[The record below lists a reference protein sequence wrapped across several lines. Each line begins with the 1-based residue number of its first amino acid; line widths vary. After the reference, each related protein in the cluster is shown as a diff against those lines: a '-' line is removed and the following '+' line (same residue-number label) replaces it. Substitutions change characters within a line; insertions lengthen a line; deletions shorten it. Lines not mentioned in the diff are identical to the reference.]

1 MRVRGAEGSARR
13 RAGKLIAH
21 VPTMLGYRREVDRG
35 AADISHFQWLPVQH
49 IDGLLLPRRVPVV
62 LTAHDVLPR
71 EPRPGQL
78 AAQRRL
84 YRRVGHIVVHSQHG
98 RERLVAEAGVD
109 PQRISVI
116 AHGAFTGLAA
126 LTPQLPPELEPAA
139 GPVAVLPG
147 LLRAYKGI
155 DVLLDAWRSFG
166 DRPPGTL
173 WLVGSPRMELPAADE
188 LPAGVRLVPRFVSEA
203 ELAGVLRVADLVV
216 LPYREIDQSGIL
228 YAALG
233 LGRPLLLSDAG
244 GFPEVAA
251 SGAAELVAAGD
262 RDALAEALARLLA
275 DPSRR
280 AELAAAA
287 VAAAA
292 GAYSWQR
299 AARLHLDLYESLLRP

>member
-1 MRVRGAEGSARR
+1 VRVRGAEGSARR

-49 IDGLLLPRRVPVV
+49 VDGLLLPRRVPVV

-126 LTPQLPPELEPAA
+126 LTPQLPPELEPAD
-139 GPVAVLPG
+139 GPVVVLPG

-203 ELAGVLRVADLVV
+203 ELAGVLRAADLVV

>member
-1 MRVRGAEGSARR
+1 MRGAEGSARR

-21 VPTMLGYRREVDRG
+21 VPAMLGYRREVDRG

-116 AHGAFTGLAA
+116 AHGAFTGLAE

-203 ELAGVLRVADLVV
+203 ELAGVLRAADLVV

-262 RDALAEALARLLA
+262 RDALAQALARLLA